1 MKKIVKLKKQENI
14 TLQEHLE
21 NFLIDCKVRGLSN
34 DTIESYTSQINLFIN
49 FVGDSEINTECINTY
64 VLHMRQKGNAD
75 ISIKTK
81 LKFIKTFLKFCGYDE
96 NEIKF
101 PLISVVRENKEPY
114 SKEEIEL
121 LLKKPTRNSYTAW
134 RNHTIVCLLL
144 STGIRCR
151 TLVNLK
157 ISDLDFTSNTILLR
171 EIKTKKK
178 YYIPMSSTLKQSIKH
193 YLSLFEHDTDDYLFM
208 SLYGDKLSR
217 PSVKEA
223 IREYNLKRGVPKTS
237 IHLFRHT
244 FAINYLR
251 NGGNIMTLKEILGH
265 SNIATTQ
272 QYLKVTVD
280 DLKQD
285 FDDYCILDNAKR
297 KGIKLTNSKDK
308 VGR

>member
-1 MKKIVKLKKQENI
+1 MKRIVKLKKQENI
-14 TLQEHLE
+14 TLKEQLE
-21 NFLIDCKVRGLSN
+21 FFLVDCKVRGLAK
-34 DTIESYTSQINLFIN
+34 DTITTYISHINLFIS
-49 FVGDSEINTECINTY
+49 FSGDKEINTQLINEY
-64 VLHMRQKGNAD
+64 VLHMRQKENTD
-75 ISIKTK
+75 TTIKSK
-81 LKFIKTFLKFCGYDE
+81 LKFIKTFLIFCGYDE
-96 NEIKF
+96 NTIKF
-101 PLISVVRENKEPY
+101 PLISVIRENKEPY

-171 EIKTKKK
+171 ETKTKKK
-178 YYIPMSSTLKQSIKH
+178 YYIPMSSTLKQTIKH
-193 YLSLFEHDTDDYLFM
+193 YLSLFEHEEDDYLFM
-208 SLYGDKLSR
+208 SLYGDMLSR

-223 IREYNLKRGVPKTS
+223 IREYNLKRGVSKTS

-272 QYLKVTVD
+272 QYLKITVE
-280 DLKQD
+280 DLKQN
-285 FDDYCILDNAKR
+285 FDDFCPLDNAKR
-297 KGIKLTNSKDK
+297 KGIKIKK
-308 VGR
+308 